1 MDTMSIRMQRDRI
14 QNEADSRQQF
24 SVAGAKRQEDTDRKA
39 SENGMIRAVE
49 QNQAK
54 SPDFLAERQ
63 TADSREELRIK
74 SRALQESE
82 RMERRAAN
90 AEYERSRGLERSN
103 LLNQRAAD
111 VQQER
116 AHLRDMGEAEV
127 SGEKRE
133 NLLADADRRIEE
145 IGEERRSAQR
155 VNLANTRRAREER
168 INLLAEPNAQRKLQ
182 EENEQKKEE
191 ASVQEM
197 ARSKE
202 NVKVSGQQRMQEEV
216 TRMLDNMRIASDD
229 AKGIQYSSAI

>member
-14 QNEADSRQQF
+14 QNEADNKQQF
-24 SVAGAKRQEDTDRKA
+24 SVAGVKRQEDNDRKA

-49 QNQAK
+49 KNQAK

-74 SRALQESE
+74 SRALRESD
-82 RMERRAAN
+82 RMERGAVN
-90 AEYERSRGLERSN
+90 AEYERSQGLERSN

-116 AHLRDMGEAEV
+116 ARLRDMGEAEV

-133 NLLADADRRIEE
+133 NLLADIDRRITEL
-145 IGEERRSAQR
+145 GEERRSADR
-155 VNLANTRRAREER
+155 VNLANTQRAREER
-168 INLLAEPNAQRKLQ
+168 ISLLAEPGAQRKLQ
-182 EENEQKKEE
+182 EEREQKKEE
-191 ASVQEM
+191 DSAEEM

-202 NVKVSGQQRMQEEV
+202 NVKVSGQKRMQEEV